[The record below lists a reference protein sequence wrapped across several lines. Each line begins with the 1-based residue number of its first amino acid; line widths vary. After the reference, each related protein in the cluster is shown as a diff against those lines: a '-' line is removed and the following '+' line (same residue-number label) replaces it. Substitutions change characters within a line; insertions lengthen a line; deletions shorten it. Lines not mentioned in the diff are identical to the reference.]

1 MKTTPIFVAAA
12 GFAMVGACTVK
23 SEDNSAAA
31 ENIDST
37 PTMTAN
43 ESDFSVNADPEPSQ
57 APETTGGRHFYL
69 DSTDNAIRV
78 NPGQRASKND
88 PPL

>member
-31 ENIDST
+31 ENMESA

-43 ESDFSVNADPEPSQ
+43 ESVLP
-57 APETTGGRHFYL
+57 G
-69 DSTDNAIRV
+69 TDNQAGTDTLG
-78 NPGQRASKND
+78 NQLDQLNESDAESANAAD
-88 PPL
+88 DSSNSQ